1 MKNKYKYHFSRI
13 NSTKFIS
20 KNQSSKK
27 NNNNIDSKAIFE
39 KMLYKANKLYKN
51 QFRFINITLN
61 NEQSKKRYDII
72 ISIKNFLINNGIKIN
87 LLYYIIYLF
96 DMLIIRNNKYNLFS
110 TFEKIGLGALIL
122 CIKFYQENCTNSV
135 IKNKKYKLLYNN
147 RYYSME
153 EVTKIELL
161 CLKLVNYNLTEPS
174 SINFI
179 ELFLGD
185 GIIFKSGVN
194 NNKNHSDNNEVLNSL
209 KNTLLINLENIMI
222 YSNEYIKYN
231 PFYLSCFVIE
241 FSRNIFN
248 LKNWPEIVCAT
259 YDLSEINNYKEIY
272 KELLSNY
279 KNSLSD
285 IKLNHINRY
294 VSKKEKIIS
303 RNNSNNSNLNLNLN
317 FFSFNEDNNIQCH
330 KYLSY
335 RKYDNCA
342 KLETLSNKNMPMQQ
356 NNDTKTKIDNNST
369 KTREN
374 IEISNNSKKKNTIKK
389 IYSCLFEHYIKS
401 SIRKNANKSNQNLN
415 IKHKAS
421 GFFKN
426 TNNRII
432 KNNILKKDE
441 NNKDINS
448 VSTREKKDENNK
460 DINSVSSGAMI
471 VQRNKNK
478 SEKNFYGYRRI
489 KLDIKT
495 NSFRRMLKNKV
506 IENSLKE
513 ENKTELDNTNKNAEI
528 PEEKINRNNNIK
540 YNCIKS
546 ISTKNFNND
555 NQIIYNRYEKEALNK
570 RIKER
575 RISNLIS
582 IRKTYKT
589 KHNNCSYNILV
600 NQNKTNE
607 NIDKN
612 KEETK
617 KENSDI
623 KGKNNITRK
632 YIHRKLDSGNY
643 ENENKYNKSNA
654 LSKENND
661 LHILNN
667 KKSHIRMFY
676 KLKNLKHKKDC
687 KSQIF

>member
-13 NSTKFIS
+13 NSTKIIS
-20 KNQSSKK
+20 KNHENKK
-27 NNNNIDSKAIFE
+27 LNNNMDSKDIFE

-51 QFRFINITLN
+51 HFRFINITLN
-61 NEQSKKRYDII
+61 DEQSKKRYDII
-72 ISIKNFLINNGIKIN
+72 ISIKNFIINNSIKIN
-87 LLYYIIYLF
+87 ILYYIIYLF
-96 DMLIIRNNKYNLFS
+96 DMLIIRNNKYKLFP

-122 CIKFYQENCTNSV
+122 CIKFYQENGTNSV

-185 GIIFKSGVN
+185 GIIFKSDVN

-209 KNTLLINLENIMI
+209 KYTLLINLENIMI

-231 PFYLSCFVIE
+231 PFHLSMFVIE
-241 FSRNIFN
+241 FTRNIFN
-248 LKNWPEIVCAT
+248 LNNWHEIVCTT
-259 YDLSEINNYKEIY
+259 YDLSKINNYNEIY
-272 KELLSNY
+272 KELSSKYKNCLSN
-279 KNSLSD
+279 
-285 IKLNHINRY
+285 IKLNHKNRY
-294 VSKKEKIIS
+294 INKKEKNIS

-317 FFSFNEDNNIQCH
+317 FFSFNEENKAQCH

-335 RKYDNCA
+335 RKYDNNDL
-342 KLETLSNKNMPMQQ
+342 LETLSNKNNPLQQ
-356 NNDTKTKIDNNST
+356 NIDTKTKINNHSTKKRENKEILNNSQ
-369 KTREN
+369 
-374 IEISNNSKKKNTIKK
+374 KKNTIKK

-401 SIRKNANKSNQNLN
+401 SIRKNTNKSNQNLN

-432 KNNILKKDE
+432 KNNIIKKDE

-448 VSTREKKDENNK
+448 VSTCVKKDENSK
-460 DINSVSSGAMI
+460 DINSVNTHAMI
-471 VQRNKNK
+471 EQGNKNK
-478 SEKNFYGYRRI
+478 SEKNFYGYKRI

-495 NSFRRMLKNKV
+495 NSFRRRLKNKV
-506 IENSLKE
+506 IKNSSKE
-513 ENKTELDNTNKNAEI
+513 ENKTELDNTNRKVEM
-528 PEEKINRNNNIK
+528 PEVKINNNKIK

-555 NQIIYNRYEKEALNK
+555 NQIIYNRYENEALNK
-570 RIKER
+570 RTKER

-582 IRKTYKT
+582 IRKTYKI
-589 KHNNCSYNILV
+589 KHNNCSNNSLV
-600 NQNKTNE
+600 NQNMTNE

-617 KENSDI
+617 EENSDI
-623 KGKNNITRK
+623 KVKNNNITRK
-632 YIHRKLDSGNY
+632 NIRRKLDSENY
-643 ENENKYNKSNA
+643 ENENKYNNNNA
-654 LSKENND
+654 LNKENND